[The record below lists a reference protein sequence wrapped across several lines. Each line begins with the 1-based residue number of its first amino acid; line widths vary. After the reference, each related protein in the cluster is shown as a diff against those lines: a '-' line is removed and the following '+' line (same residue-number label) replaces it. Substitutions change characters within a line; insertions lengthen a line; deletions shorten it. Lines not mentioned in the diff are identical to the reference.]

1 MKCLSRLADSHLD
14 QILLVVHRKDDFT
27 DHMTLGE
34 ALVRLTGLGERI
46 AFGDWNPELRSLHR
60 RVEALEF
67 ANAGNAVVTDQ
78 CHAAPLLRRWL
89 DAVRVRNTAAGS
101 KRVQTSLQRVSAGES
116 QHRVDA
122 VTREAAR
129 LIVDIGVFAPYNPMR
144 THLPHQFHSIPSRS

>member
-1 MKCLSRLADSHLD
+1 M
-14 QILLVVHRKDDFT
+14 HRKDDFT
-27 DHMTLGE
+27 YHMTLGE

-101 KRVQTSLQRVSAGES
+101 KRVQTSLHRVSAA
-116 QHRVDA
+116 D
-122 VTREAAR
+122 TKPPAAPATPQPPR
-129 LIVDIGVFAPYNPMR
+129 LILH
-144 THLPHQFHSIPSRS
+144 TLP